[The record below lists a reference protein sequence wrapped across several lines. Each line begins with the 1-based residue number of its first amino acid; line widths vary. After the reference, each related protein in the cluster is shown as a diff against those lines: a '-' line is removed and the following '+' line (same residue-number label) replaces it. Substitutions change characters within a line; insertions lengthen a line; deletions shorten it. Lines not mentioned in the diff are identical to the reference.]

1 VITQSAFPVEPWS
14 VRETHLDLDLL
25 AQSESVFALS
35 NGHIGLRGNLDE
47 GEPHGIP
54 GTYLTSFYELR
65 PLPYAESAYGNPESS
80 ESIVNVTNGKLIR
93 LLVDDEPFD
102 LRYGTLVSHERVLDL
117 RAGTLCRQVEWVS
130 PAGKR
135 VRVTSTRLVSF
146 TQRAIAAV
154 EYQVEAVDASM
165 RIVVQSELVANEAV
179 PAQTNDPRQAA
190 AMESPLDAV
199 DQSANEHGVVLVHRT
214 RASKLQMA
222 AAMAHAVEA
231 SGHVD
236 VEIDVVADWA
246 RLTAVVELQPG
257 EKLKVVKYLAYG
269 WSNVRTQQALRD
281 QVAGA
286 VTTARLSGF
295 DGLLAEQRE
304 YLDDFWDGADVEV
317 DGDDEIQ
324 QAVRFGLFHVL
335 QAGARAEGRGI
346 PAKGLTGPGYDG
358 HTFWDTEMFV
368 LPVLCYSRP
377 EAAAYA
383 LRWRYSTLDQA
394 RARAQTLGISG
405 AAFAW
410 RTISGQECSGYWPAG
425 TAAMHITADVA
436 LALGR
441 YTAITGDESVEVEG
455 GVELLA
461 ETARLWMS
469 LGSYGSDNMWH
480 IAGVTGPDEY
490 TALVDDNTF
499 TNLAATHNLGL
510 AADAAE
516 RHPDVSSQLGIT
528 GEEIAQWRAAAAAV
542 YLPYAEHL
550 RVHEQ
555 CAGFTT
561 LPEWDFE
568 ARKDAYPLLLHV
580 PYFELYRRQVIKQAD
595 VEFAMYPFGHH
606 FSDEDKARGVD
617 YYEPRTVRDSSLSAS
632 VQAVVCA
639 EVGHLELA
647 HDYAYEAA
655 LIDLH
660 DIHNNTRDG
669 LHIASLAGAWIAL
682 VAGFGGLRDTAGK
695 LSFDPH
701 LPRDISRLCF
711 NLRWHGLRLKVTV
724 KHDEATYS
732 LRAGH
737 DGDGADGADGGGSS
751 DDGTVTFRHG
761 GDSAI
766 GGEDVTLRSG
776 EAVTRPITARSPLL
790 PRPKQPP
797 GREPA
802 ARPGS
807 ERETSGPQAPAD
819 RGAGV

>member
-1 VITQSAFPVEPWS
+1 VIAQSAFPVEPWS
-14 VRETHLDLDLL
+14 VRETRLDLDLI

-102 LRYGTLVSHERVLDL
+102 VRYGTLVSHERVLDL
-117 RAGTLCRQVEWVS
+117 RAGTLRRRVEWVS

-135 VRVTSTRLVSF
+135 VKVISTRLVSF
-146 TQRAIAAV
+146 TQRAVAAV
-154 EYQVEAVDASM
+154 EYQVEAVDASV
-165 RIVVQSELVANEAV
+165 RIVVQSELVANEVV
-179 PAQTNDPRQAA
+179 PAQTNDPRKAA
-190 AMESPLDAV
+190 AMASPLEAV

-214 RASKLQMA
+214 RASKLLMA
-222 AAMAHAVEA
+222 AAMAHAVEH

-236 VEIDVVADWA
+236 VEIDVVPDWA

-257 EKLKVVKYLAYG
+257 ETLKIVKFLAYG
-269 WSNVRTQQALRD
+269 WSNVRTEQALRD

-295 DGLLAEQRE
+295 DGLVAEQRE

-335 QAGARAEGRGI
+335 QAGARSEGRGI
-346 PAKGLTGPGYDG
+346 AAKGLTGPGYDG

-368 LPVLCYSRP
+368 LPVLSYSRP
-377 EAAAYA
+377 EAAAHA
-383 LRWRYSTLDQA
+383 LRWRYRTLDLA
-394 RARAQTLGISG
+394 RQRAQTLGISG
-405 AAFAW
+405 AAFPW

-436 LALGR
+436 LAIGR
-441 YTAITGDESVEVEG
+441 YTAITGDESVEIEG

-469 LGSYGSDNMWH
+469 LGSYGRDNRWH

-499 TNLAATHNLGL
+499 TNLAAAQNLWL

-516 RHPDVSSQLGIT
+516 RHPDIASQLGVT
-528 GEEIAQWRAAAAAV
+528 PDDIAKWRAAADAA
-542 YLPYAEHL
+542 YLPYTESL

-568 ARKDAYPLLLHV
+568 ARKDIYPLLLSV

-595 VEFAMYPFGHH
+595 LEFAMYTFGHH
-606 FSDEDKARGVD
+606 FSDEDKARNVD
-617 YYEPRTVRDSSLSAS
+617 YYEARTVRDSSLSAS

-647 HDYAYEAA
+647 HEYAYEAA
-655 LIDLH
+655 LIDLR

-682 VAGFGGLRDTAGK
+682 VAGFGGLRDTDRK

-711 NLRWHGLRLKVTV
+711 NLRWHGSRLKVTV
-724 KHDEATYS
+724 GRDEATYA
-732 LRAGH
+732 LR
-737 DGDGADGADGGGSS
+737 DGDGDGHAASI
-751 DDGTVTFRHG
+751 TFRHG
-761 GDSAI
+761 ASGQ
-766 GGEDVTLRSG
+766 DVTLRSG
-776 EAVTRPITARSPLL
+776 ESITRPITARPPLL

-807 ERETSGPQAPAD
+807 D
-819 RGAGV
+819 RQDGQTT

>member
-1 VITQSAFPVEPWS
+1 VIAQSAFPVEPWS
-14 VRETHLDLDLL
+14 VRETRLDLDLI

-102 LRYGTLVSHERVLDL
+102 VRYGTLVSHERVLDL
-117 RAGTLCRQVEWVS
+117 RAGTLGRRAEWVS

-135 VRVTSTRLVSF
+135 VKVTSTRLVSF
-146 TQRAIAAV
+146 TQRAIAAI
-154 EYQVEAVDASM
+154 EYQVEAVDASV
-165 RIVVQSELVANEAV
+165 RIVVQSELVANEVV
-179 PAQTNDPRQAA
+179 PAQTNDPRKAA
-190 AMESPLDAV
+190 AMESPLEAV

-222 AAMAHAVEA
+222 AAMAHAVEY

-236 VEIDVVADWA
+236 VELDVVPDWG
-246 RLTAVVELQPG
+246 RLTAVVQLQPG
-257 EKLKVVKYLAYG
+257 ETLKIVKFLAYG
-269 WSNVRTQQALRD
+269 WSNTRSQQALRD

-295 DGLLAEQRE
+295 AGLLAEQRA

-335 QAGARAEGRGI
+335 QAGARSEGRGI
-346 PAKGLTGPGYDG
+346 AAKGLTGPGYDG

-368 LPVLCYSRP
+368 LPVLSYSRP
-377 EAAAYA
+377 EAAAHA
-383 LRWRYSTLDQA
+383 LRWRYRTLDLAKQ
-394 RARAQTLGISG
+394 RAQTLGISG
-405 AAFAW
+405 AAFPW

-425 TAAMHITADVA
+425 TAAMHITADIA
-436 LALGR
+436 MAIGR
-441 YTAITGDESVEVEG
+441 YTAITGDESVEIEG

-469 LGSYGSDNMWH
+469 LGNYGLDNRWH

-490 TALVDDNTF
+490 TALVDDNAF
-499 TNLAATHNLGL
+499 TNLAAAHNLRL
-510 AADAAE
+510 AADAAQ
-516 RHPDVSSQLGIT
+516 RHLDIAAPLGVTPDD
-528 GEEIAQWRAAAAAV
+528 IAAWRAAADAV
-542 YLPYAEHL
+542 YLPYAESL

-568 ARKDAYPLLLHV
+568 ARKDSYPLLLTV

-595 VEFAMYPFGHH
+595 LEFAMYTFGTH

-655 LIDLH
+655 LIDLR
-660 DIHNNTRDG
+660 DFHNNTRDG

-682 VAGFGGLRDTAGK
+682 VAGFGGLRDTDGK

-701 LPRDISRLCF
+701 LPSDISRLRF
-711 NLRWHGLRLKVTV
+711 NLRWHGSRLKVTV
-724 KHDEATYS
+724 GRNEATYA
-732 LRAGH
+732 LRDGSDASASGSVPST
-737 DGDGADGADGGGSS
+737 DGDS
-751 DDGTVTFRHG
+751 VTFRHG
-761 GDSAI
+761 GASGTDGEDI
-766 GGEDVTLRSG
+766 TLRGGES
-776 EAVTRPITARSPLL
+776 VTRPITPRPPLL

-797 GREPA
+797 GCEPA

-807 ERETSGPQAPAD
+807 DREA
-819 RGAGV
+819 V